1 MAEENAIMNAYA
13 EYAEIEETDLDELEV
28 ILQNQLEETIADF
41 DLLKEEREKI
51 GNTDSLGKTVQDEI
65 WKQFANQIGLELTN
79 ETLIQQYNREHPEVY
94 DEVKDEVMQDPRYKE
109 ANKKMKEQQEAGQLM
124 DSYTGKDLPQGEK
137 ANLDHVVSRKEIDDN
152 QRRRQAGIDTKDLA
166 NKKENLKP
174 TNENLNK
181 SKNAKSVKNYL
192 AGQDQREKDLIKQ
205 NEKANEKI
213 NNDPKL
219 SEAEKKAKIEK
230 NNKSLQN
237 KLAVNKELMLEADKK
252 ARSAINK
259 DIAVGVVKN
268 TAGKASKDAL
278 KAMAVDAL
286 FKLLKEI
293 MNGFIRWIKSAA
305 KTFDGLLKEIKAAL
319 TSFFQ
324 KLKDVFHV
332 GASSAVGTIVSE
344 IFGPIV
350 STFKKLASFI
360 KQGISSFMSAI
371 RYLTNKENKDKPL
384 SIKIA
389 QVGKIITGSLVGGSA
404 LLLGEVFEKYLLTV
418 PGMQLTI
425 PLLGTLANI
434 VGLFLGSLIA
444 GIIGAMA
451 MNLID
456 KYIAKRLQAEADK
469 KVIER
474 GNETMALQERL
485 KETEEKKKEAVKKRV
500 ASDIIG
506 THAAFWEYINAKTKE
521 NTFSND
527 DTLAQP
533 VNEPDA
539 KIGDMDSMQI
549 KEGLKE
555 NHNDLTNLL
564 NKLERE

>member
-51 GNTDSLGKTVQDEI
+51 GNPDSLGKTVQDEI

-469 KVIER
+469 KVIKR

-500 ASDIIG
+500 ASDIMVR
-506 THAAFWEYINAKTKE
+506 HATFWEYINAKTKE

-527 DTLAQP
+527 DALTQP

-539 KIGDMDSMQI
+539 KIGNMDSMQI
-549 KEGLKE
+549 KEGLQK